1 MSDRFVRT
9 RFAPSP
15 SGELHVGNLR
25 TALFNWLLARHYNGA
40 FVLRIEDSDAQRS
53 DAERIERVQRDLD
66 WLGLGWEAGP
76 GLGSPADWQ
85 QSQRTE
91 HYAEAAERLRGMDA
105 AYYCFCSSERLAAL
119 RERQKKA
126 GHPPRYD
133 GCCAGLD
140 PADAAR
146 RVAAGE
152 PAVLRLRMPD
162 EGVIRFTDAVRGEQ
176 SFRAADLDDPIIRR
190 ADGSAAFLFAN
201 ALDDALMGIT
211 HVLRGEDHLS
221 NTPRQ
226 IVLLERLAQPAPVY
240 GHLSLV
246 VDDHGAPL
254 SKRRGAPGV
263 TDLRAAGLRP
273 AALVNYLARL
283 GNPVPDDGLEGLE
296 ALARGF
302 EPARLGRRPARF
314 DRRQLDYWQSLAMAA
329 APLESLRPALV
340 VDAVPDDR
348 VAAFIRL
355 VQPNLKAADEL
366 NDWALR
372 LFAPQSVL
380 DDTLADRLRPLE
392 AGFFETVI
400 GVLES
405 ASTDDWKPLR
415 AQLEAATGRRG
426 GALMKPLRQAL
437 TGLDHGPALGDIIHL
452 MPAAIRRMRLQQA
465 ARTAASGA
473 DSDA

>member
-1 MSDRFVRT
+1 MDDQAVRT

-15 SGELHVGNLR
+15 SGQLHVGNLR
-25 TALFNWLLARHYNGA
+25 TALFNWLLARHHRGT
-40 FVLRIEDSDAQRS
+40 FVLRIEDSDAARS
-53 DAERIERVQRDLD
+53 DAERIERLQGDLE
-66 WLGLGWEAGP
+66 WLGLGWDVGP
-76 GLGSPADWQ
+76 GIDSPVAWQ
-85 QSQRTE
+85 QSRRTDL
-91 HYAEAAERLRGMDA
+91 HAAAAGRLRHMDA
-105 AYYCFCSSERLAAL
+105 AYYCFCSTERLAAL

-140 PADAAR
+140 PVRSAE

-152 PAVLRLRMPD
+152 SAVLRLRMPA
-162 EGVIRFTDAVRGEQ
+162 EGALRFTDAVRGEQ
-176 SFRAADLDDPIIRR
+176 SFQAADLDDPIIQR

-226 IVLLERLAQPAPVY
+226 IVLLERLGQSVPVY

-246 VDDHGAPL
+246 VDDQGAPL

-263 TDLRAAGLRP
+263 GTLRDEGVEP
-273 AALVNYLARL
+273 AAIANYLARL
-283 GNPVPDDGLEGLE
+283 GNPAPADGLERLD
-296 ALARGF
+296 ALAADF
-302 EPARLGRRPARF
+302 DVTRLSRRPVRF
-314 DRRQLDYWQSLAMAA
+314 DRRQIDYWQSLAMAA
-329 APLESLRPALV
+329 APVARLRPALR
-340 VDAVPDDR
+340 VDCVPDDR

-355 VQPNLKAADEL
+355 VQPNLRRADEL

-372 LFAPQSVL
+372 LFSRQPVL
-380 DDTLADRLRPLE
+380 DGALEARLRPSG
-392 AGFFETVI
+392 AAFFETLA
-400 GVLES
+400 GLLES
-405 ASTDDWKPLR
+405 AATADWKPLR
-415 AQLEAATGRRG
+415 AELEAATGRRG

-452 MPAAIRRMRLQQA
+452 MPADIRRLRLQQA
-465 ARTAASGA
+465 AAIAAPGA
-473 DSDA
+473 DTDA